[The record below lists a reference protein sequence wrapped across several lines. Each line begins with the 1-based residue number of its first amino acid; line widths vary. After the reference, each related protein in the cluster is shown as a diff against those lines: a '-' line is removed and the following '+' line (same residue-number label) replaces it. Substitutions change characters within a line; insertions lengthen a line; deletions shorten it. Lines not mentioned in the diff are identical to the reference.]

1 MQTFLMDNSI
11 SQVAMILKK
20 AEKILFITGAGLSAD
35 SGLPTYRG
43 VGGLYDDKHT
53 DEGIPIEEALSGE
66 MLERR
71 PEITWKY
78 LWQIGSAC
86 SGKKFNRGHEVIALI
101 EEMKPGTWVLTQN
114 IDGFHRTAGSKNLI
128 EVHGNASE
136 LYCVNCNFETS
147 SECFLSGYGSEIQLP
162 PKCPECKGLIRPNV
176 VLFGEMLPER
186 ALKQMS
192 MLETM
197 KIDAVLSVGTSVVFP
212 YISRPVMIARQAGV
226 PTVEINPSDTG
237 LSDIVDF
244 RIKAGAAETLNS
256 IWNEINSN

>member
-1 MQTFLMDNSI
+1 MDNSI
-11 SQVAMILKK
+11 SQVAKILKK

-43 VGGLYDDKHT
+43 IGGLYDDKHT
-53 DEGIPIEEALSGE
+53 DEGIPIEEALSRE

-101 EEMKPGTWVLTQN
+101 EKIIPGTWVLTQN
-114 IDGFHRTAGSKNLI
+114 IDGLHRAAGSKNLI

-136 LYCVNCNFETS
+136 LYCVNCSFETS
-147 SECFLSGYGSEIQLP
+147 SESFLSGYGSETHLP

-176 VLFGEMLPER
+176 VLFGEMLPEK
-186 ALKQMS
+186 ALKQIR

-197 KIDAVLSVGTSVVFP
+197 RMDMVLSVGTSGVFP
-212 YISRPVMIARQAGV
+212 YIAGPVIKASRAGV
-226 PTVEINPSDTG
+226 PTVEINPSKTG
-237 LSDIVDF
+237 LSDMVDF
-244 RIKAGAAETLNS
+244 RIKSGAAETLDS
-256 IWNEINSN
+256 IWKEIILTLTV